1 MKIYILLIFVFA
13 FSKTQSQNIIVVDS
27 TNHQPIPF
35 VNVYFSKNNGTF
47 TNENGV
53 FNLNNRKQD
62 TIKFSHISYN
72 EYEIIASNIRDTII
86 LSPNSIILKEV
97 LVSNG
102 KKISKYIDFPKK
114 NSSYSSFPVNSK
126 SEIITLVIPN
136 SNNIN
141 SFISKLDFKFE
152 KKKGN
157 DNALNIKTALRVNI
171 YSSKNKKIKS
181 KIYSSEVFV
190 IDATKKDKIE
200 VDLSENYVEMEKNGL
215 FIGIEVIGDID
226 NNGNILNEK
235 TLIRPILTSNTIED
249 YYSETFL
256 KYSFDKK
263 LILNPINDILKKSSG
278 EDINRTLSFGITLI
292 K

>member
-102 KKISKYIDFPKK
+102 KKISKYIDFQ
-114 NSSYSSFPVNSK
+114 
-126 SEIITLVIPN
+126 
-136 SNNIN
+136 
-141 SFISKLDFKFE
+141 
-152 KKKGN
+152 KKK
-157 DNALNIKTALRVNI
+157 
-171 YSSKNKKIKS
+171 
-181 KIYSSEVFV
+181 
-190 IDATKKDKIE
+190 
-200 VDLSENYVEMEKNGL
+200 
-215 FIGIEVIGDID
+215 
-226 NNGNILNEK
+226 
-235 TLIRPILTSNTIED
+235 
-249 YYSETFL
+249 
-256 KYSFDKK
+256 
-263 LILNPINDILKKSSG
+263 
-278 EDINRTLSFGITLI
+278 
-292 K
+292 

>member
-1 MKIYILLIFVFA
+1 MKKYILLIFVFA

-27 TNHQPIPF
+27 TNHKPIPF

-181 KIYSSEVFV
+181 RIYSSEVFV

>member
-35 VNVYFSKNNGTF
+35 VNVYFSK

>member
-1 MKIYILLIFVFA
+1 MKKYILLIFVFA

>member
-1 MKIYILLIFVFA
+1 MKKYILLIFVFA

-181 KIYSSEVFV
+181 RIYSSEVFV